1 MRISDWS
8 SDVCSSD
15 LAFRLTRSTTN
26 IVPAWLVKPPRM
38 PFETQPKTHPNR
50 KRYLKCQ
57 TITPLSP
64 AGALLDRIS
73 LIESSTVRLLQ
84 WASKCWST
92 RRLGSSKTRTR
103 FRSEEHTSE
112 LQ

>member
-15 LAFRLTRSTTN
+15 LTTISALGQIIIRQAHVGASTPAEAFRLTRSTTN

-57 TITPLSP
+57 TIPPLSP
-64 AGALLDRIS
+64 AGEIGR
-73 LIESSTVRLLQ
+73 
-84 WASKCWST
+84 ASC
-92 RRLGSSKTRTR
+92 RERVV
-103 FRSEEHTSE
+103 HAV
-112 LQ
+112 